1 LKTNFKLSGPLYH
14 KSKGNI
20 SMEQKK
26 KIYETAFIVN
36 AGLDDPQIDVII
48 DKVQEV
54 ITKNNGEI
62 MELAKWGRKR
72 FAYPIKK
79 KNNGFYVVCEFAS
92 TGDLIARLE
101 RHFLLEENIIRFLII
116 WLDKKALQARISGND
131 LMKLSASAATPS
143 TSGSPIIAA
152 IPAEDAGILATS
164 DTPTDLTTPS
174 EA

>member
-1 LKTNFKLSGPLYH
+1 
-14 KSKGNI
+14 
-20 SMEQKK
+20 MEKK
-26 KIYETAFIVN
+26 KNIYETTFIVN
-36 AGLDDPQIDVII
+36 ASLDDPQIDTII

-79 KNNGFYVVCEFAS
+79 KNNGFYVVCEFKAS
-92 TGDLIARLE
+92 GDLIARLE

-116 WLDKKALQARISGND
+116 GLDKKALQARISGND
-131 LMKLSASAATPS
+131 LMKLSAPATPS
-143 TSGSPIIAA
+143 TSGSPLVAA
-152 IPAEDAGILATS
+152 ILEVES
-164 DTPTDLTTPS
+164 DIPEALENPTDFITPS

>member
-1 LKTNFKLSGPLYH
+1 
-14 KSKGNI
+14 
-20 SMEQKK
+20 MEQKK
-26 KIYETAFIVN
+26 NIYETTFIVN
-36 AGLDDPQIDVII
+36 ASLDDPQIDTII

-79 KNNGFYVVCEFAS
+79 KNNGFYVVCEFKAS
-92 TGDLIARLE
+92 GDLIARLE

-116 WLDKKALQARISGND
+116 GLDKKALQARISGND
-131 LMKLSASAATPS
+131 LMKLSAPATPS
-143 TSGSPIIAA
+143 TSGSPLVAA
-152 IPAEDAGILATS
+152 ILEVES
-164 DTPTDLTTPS
+164 DIPEALENPTDFITPS

>member
-1 LKTNFKLSGPLYH
+1 
-14 KSKGNI
+14 
-20 SMEQKK
+20 MEKK
-26 KIYETAFIVN
+26 KNIYETTFIVN
-36 AGLDDPQIDVII
+36 ASLDDPQIDTII

-79 KNNGFYVVCEFAS
+79 KNNGFYVVCEFKAS
-92 TGDLIARLE
+92 GDLIARLE

-116 WLDKKALQARISGND
+116 GLDKKALQARISGND
-131 LMKLSASAATPS
+131 LMKLSAPATPS
-143 TSGSPIIAA
+143 TSGSPLVAA
-152 IPAEDAGILATS
+152 IPEVES
-164 DTPTDLTTPS
+164 DIPEALENPTDFITPS